1 MGISVISITLFILL
15 GLWELIF
22 WKVPAVPPVHP
33 AVRWGCLTGRWIM
46 EWWNRGENIS
56 LRDPWR
62 KLVDESV
69 QTTTARTIL
78 REIWYLHS
86 PMLSPQRDTLTF
98 FCFNFFSFQEVMTQ
112 TIPLSY
118 RGDRWTIPPRVM
130 AFWQVITLQYLKSSV
145 FHSLFTVTLLK
156 GEIIFF
162 LLQGTIGGPILT
174 VYQLLVVQYWQYI
187 NFTLLIKTQLVKKQQ
202 QQHINNELTILEIIW
217 LFVID
222 PLTQQELKLNT
233 GHTSDTLIR

>member
-98 FCFNFFSFQEVMTQ
+98 FVLISFHFRR
-112 TIPLSY
+112 S
-118 RGDRWTIPPRVM
+118 WHK
-130 AFWQVITLQYLKSSV
+130 QYLCHIEETDGRYHPGWWHFDKWSLCNISSPLC
-145 FHSLFTVTLLK
+145 FTPCSLSHSLKVRS
-156 GEIIFF
+156 FF
-162 LLQGTIGGPILT
+162 CCCKE
-174 VYQLLVVQYWQYI
+174 LLVGRYWQYI
-187 NFTLLIKTQLVKKQQ
+187 NY
-202 QQHINNELTILEIIW
+202 
-217 LFVID
+217 
-222 PLTQQELKLNT
+222 
-233 GHTSDTLIR
+233 